1 MPKATNSKAIMG
13 EVKNL
18 AMVAGGFVIG
28 SMGGSAIDRA
38 LKVDS
43 GIPGI
48 NAKRFVKPAVQLG
61 AGIFGATKLKNT
73 DMKLLASGVGASGVV
88 STVQIATKKNLLAGA
103 PALSG
108 NNMSVYEPIAALPGI
123 PEFIDPDG
131 GDLPME
137 IMEPEVIMEEEIE
150 IL

>member
-1 MPKATNSKAIMG
+1 MPKKANSKAIVG

-18 AMVAGGFVIG
+18 AVVATGFVIG

-43 GIPGI
+43 AIPGI

-61 AGIFGATKLKNT
+61 TGILGATKLKNS

-88 STVQIATKKNLLAGA
+88 SAVQIATKKNLLAGA

-108 NNMSVYEPIAALPGI
+108 SDLSVYEPLTAFPELPA
-123 PEFIDPDG
+123 FTDSD
-131 GDLPME
+131 GDLPMDV
-137 IMEPEVIMEEEIE
+137 MQPEAIVEEEFE

>member
-18 AMVAGGFVIG
+18 AVVATGFVIG

-61 AGIFGATKLKNT
+61 AGIIGATKLKNT

-88 STVQIATKKNLLAGA
+88 SAVQIATKKNLLAGA

-108 NNMSVYEPIAALPGI
+108 NDMSVYEPIAALPGI

-131 GDLPME
+131 GDLPMDT
-137 IMEPEVIMEEEIE
+137 MEPEVIMEEEIE

>member
-1 MPKATNSKAIMG
+1 MPKKANSKAIVG

-18 AMVAGGFVIG
+18 AVVATGFVIG

-43 GIPGI
+43 AIPGI

-61 AGIFGATKLKNT
+61 AGILGATKLKNA

-88 STVQIATKKNLLAGA
+88 SAVQIATKKNLLAGA

-108 NNMSVYEPIAALPGI
+108 SDLSVYEPLTAFPELPA
-123 PEFIDPDG
+123 FTDSD
-131 GDLPME
+131 GDLPMDV
-137 IMEPEVIMEEEIE
+137 MQPEAIVEEEFE